1 MTAGLSLASLFT
13 QDWLQFIVVALLGFL
28 TGLELRGYFASKA
41 NHYTIGTSR
50 TYTFIAILGY
60 VFATLDPL
68 FHLYLAGMLF
78 LSLLFGVFYFR
89 KLQADQHGILQLLIG
104 LLVYT
109 FGPVAQHFPPWFL
122 LLLFVAIVF
131 VLNAR
136 PVANRIIE
144 GIDRSEL
151 MTLTKFILL
160 AGVVLPLL
168 PDTLFSPYV
177 PISPFRIWLG
187 VVAISGI
194 SYTGY
199 ILKRYIF
206 REQGY
211 VLTGLVGGL
220 YSSTATTVVLARKS
234 REASG
239 LQGQLVAAIIAA
251 SGMMYMR
258 LLLLVLILKPGLLSA
273 AGIPLLTLGLLVFAI
288 AGILSRLGRSNHLP
302 DNVDHGGANPL
313 ELGVALLFSVLFV
326 AMISLTHFVISYFGQ
341 QGLALLSVIVGFTDI
356 DPFVL
361 SLLNGHYAGVID
373 MQLAGAVLIAAGA
386 NNILKGLYAVVLGER
401 RSGIRILLV
410 LTAMGLLSAGWGYF
424 IFTA

>member
-288 AGILSRLGRSNHLP
+288 AGILSRLGRSNHVP